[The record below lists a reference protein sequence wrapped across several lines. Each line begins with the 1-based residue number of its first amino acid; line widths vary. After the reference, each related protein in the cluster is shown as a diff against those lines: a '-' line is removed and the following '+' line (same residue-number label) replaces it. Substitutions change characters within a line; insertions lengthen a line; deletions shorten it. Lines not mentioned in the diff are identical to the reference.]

1 MNAVDLIL
9 LAALAVIVFF
19 ALRKTIRSKGSC
31 NCAGGGCSGSC
42 AACSCGKPDCPS
54 KKSI

>member
-19 ALRKTIRSKGSC
+19 ALRKTLRSKGSC
-31 NCAGGGCSGSC
+31 NCGSGGCSGNC
-42 AACSCGKPDCPS
+42 ASCGCGKTDCPS
-54 KKSI
+54 RKSV